1 MIYEITKEI
10 ATELTAKGVPYPVIY
25 GPERALRVLTDPRFV
40 IERDRAGNDELAAP
54 VARNP
59 NPRMIGVRWLA
70 CVCRIY
76 ARSTLAGAGT
86 HDHEREA
93 DQMADRFTVA
103 LHKAVRVRRNQYR
116 IRSAKLMSAAEL
128 ELDGLEQWPG
138 VVYRIEFDVDRA
150 VNDTT
155 WQGAAAATAVSG
167 KPATSVSVS
176 QAGSASLPSATT
188 ENPS

>member
-10 ATELTAKGVPYPVIY
+10 ATELTARGVPYPVVY
-25 GPERALRVLTDPRFV
+25 GPERAPRSMVDPRFV

-59 NPRMIGVRWLA
+59 NPRMIGRRWVA
-70 CVCRIY
+70 CVCRIF
-76 ARSTLAGAGT
+76 ACSTLAGAGT

-93 DQMADRFTVA
+93 DQMVDRFTVA
-103 LHKAVRVRRNQYR
+103 LHKVVRVRCNQYR
-116 IRSAKLMSAAEL
+116 LRSAKLMSATEL

-150 VNDTT
+150 VNDTAWDGT
-155 WQGAAAATAVSG
+155 AAATAVSG
-167 KPATSVSVS
+167 KVATTRSVG
-176 QAGSASLPSATT
+176 QAGSAQLPSATT
-188 ENPS
+188 ENPP